1 MFGFRP
7 DLTRR
12 SDDCRW
18 YVDESGQKRP
28 CSARESIAN
37 EIVMNRTSLS
47 RFPALTEIGLHTL
60 HFMNYA
66 CGCGINGAVEYLL
79 AAAACGR
86 KSQAIIHESLEYLH
100 RHIGNWGGGNNSD
113 AYSLIITV
121 CQSFYQRLIVPDVSF
136 NMMSSLNFCP
146 GFDHA
151 HNHSR

>member
-86 KSQAIIHESLEYLH
+86 KSQAIYMNLLNISIDTSEIGEGVITLM
-100 RHIGNWGGGNNSD
+100 HI
-113 AYSLIITV
+113 
-121 CQSFYQRLIVPDVSF
+121 P
-136 NMMSSLNFCP
+136 
-146 GFDHA
+146 
-151 HNHSR
+151 